1 MNFIFISFLQN
12 TKPTLYLDKTL
23 TINKDDAGIK
33 ETISEVRRL
42 NEQDVDLYAW
52 ICNEG
57 RYTGVAPVGSACDN
71 IRYRKS
77 SLTRGPSR
85 GVIETA
91 EVV

>member
-1 MNFIFISFLQN
+1 MA
-12 TKPTLYLDKTL
+12 
-23 TINKDDAGIK
+23 INKGDVGLK

-57 RYTGVAPVGSACDN
+57 TYSGVAPLGAACDN

-91 EVV
+91 EVAQKYCDIFQIIHII